1 MPEFLYMVQAKRPQL
16 ITEGPTPEEVEILER
31 HSAYLEDL
39 AKRGVVELAG
49 RTQNTDAT
57 SFGIVVFR
65 AESEDAARALMLDD
79 PAVHQGTMHATLFP
93 YKVACRSSS
102 AGGGEGH

>member
-1 MPEFLYMVQAKRPQL
+1 MPEFLYMVQARRPQL
-16 ITEGPTPEEVEILER
+16 LTEGPTDEELEILGR

-39 AKRGVVELAG
+39 ARRGVVELAG

-65 AESEDAARALMLDD
+65 AENEDAARALMRDD
-79 PAVHQGTMHATLFP
+79 PAVRHGIMDATLFP
-93 YKVACRSSS
+93 YKVACRGSS
-102 AGGGEGH
+102 ADSGV